1 MNLRIMKTLTYS
13 ALLTAAMSLNLTSFT
28 WAEPTHSLA
37 MHGTAAL
44 PADYQYFPYVNPDAP
59 KGGQVRYGVV
69 GTFDSLNPFV
79 LKSMRTTARGLFMDG
94 DFGNL
99 VYESLMQRSRDEA
112 FALYGLLAEKV
123 ESDEDRHWVEF
134 TLNPLAKWSDGEP
147 VTIEDVIFT
156 YELLTEKGRPP
167 YSSRMSRIEKIEKTG
182 ERKVRFT
189 FNDQSDREFPLLIA
203 STMPVLPRH
212 AIDVDSFGN
221 ASLKAPVGSGPYK
234 VARVSPGQSILY
246 ERNDDYWAKD
256 LPVKRGFDNFDKISI
271 EYFRNETAMFEAFK
285 KGVVDVFLE
294 GNPTRWQTSYNFPA
308 VKDGRIIKAG
318 FSRGIPVNL
327 LGFTF
332 NTRREI
338 FADSQVRHAI
348 SLLFDFEWANRSL
361 FSDQYKRTE
370 GYWFGSNLSAV
381 GIKADERER
390 SLLALF
396 PNAVRSDV
404 MEGKWH
410 ASRTDGSGH
419 DRKLVREAMRLLKQ
433 AGFRFEKGK
442 AIGKDGKPFEFEI
455 MTRSVDEEKVSLAF
469 KRNLERLGIE
479 VSVRTVDDAQ
489 YQHRMQTYDYDM
501 MLGALTGTLSPG
513 NEQWNRWG
521 SASRDAQGSFNYAGA
536 ADPAI
541 DAMIEAML
549 AARSQEDFVSA
560 VRAMDRVLIS
570 GDYYVPLYHLPQQW
584 LAHWGRVK
592 YPEKTSLFG
601 YQLPTWWAE
610 DATK

>member
-1 MNLRIMKTLTYS
+1 MMMKTLTYY
-13 ALLTAAMSLNLTSFT
+13 ALLSVAMSLNWTSPALT
-28 WAEPTHSLA
+28 EPSHSLA
-37 MHGTAAL
+37 MHGRAAL

-79 LKSMRTTARGLFMDG
+79 LKSMRTTARGLFMDS

-112 FALYGLLAEKV
+112 FTLYGLLAEKV
-123 ESDEDRHWVEF
+123 ETDENRHWIEF
-134 TLNPLAKWSDGEP
+134 TLNPLAKWSDGEA
-147 VTIEDVIFT
+147 VTVEDVIFT

-167 YSSRMSRIEKIEKTG
+167 YSNRMSRIEKIEKTG

-189 FNDQSDREFPLLIA
+189 FNDESDREFPLLIA
-203 STMPVLPRH
+203 STMPVLPKH
-212 AIDVDSFGN
+212 AIDVNSFGS
-221 ASLKAPVGSGPYK
+221 ASLKAPIGSGPYK
-234 VARVSPGQSILY
+234 VMRVSPGQSVVY
-246 ERNDDYWAKD
+246 ERDDNYWAKD

-285 KGVVDVFLE
+285 KGAVDVFLE

-308 VKDGRIIKAG
+308 VNDGRIIKTG

-338 FADSQVRHAI
+338 FADRHVRHAI
-348 SLLFDFEWANRSL
+348 SLLFDFEWVNRSL

-381 GIKADERER
+381 GVKADDRER
-390 SLLALF
+390 VLLAPF

-404 MEGKWH
+404 MEGQWH
-410 ASRTDGSGH
+410 APRTDGSGH
-419 DRKLVREAMRLLKQ
+419 DRQLMREAMRLLKN
-433 AGFRFEKGK
+433 AGFHFEKGK
-442 AIGKDGKPFEFEI
+442 AFDQNGKVFEFEI
-455 MTRSVDEEKVSLAF
+455 MTRSVEEEKVALAF
-469 KRNLERLGIE
+469 QRNLKRLGID
-479 VSVRTVDDAQ
+479 VHVRTVDDAQ
-489 YQHRMQTYDYDM
+489 YQHRLQTYDYDM
-501 MLGALTGTLSPG
+501 LMGALSGTLSPG

-521 SASRDAQGSFNYAGA
+521 SASRDVQGSFNYAGT

-584 LAHWGRVK
+584 VAHWKRIK

-610 DATK
+610 DAIQ

>member
-1 MNLRIMKTLTYS
+1 MIKTIAYS
-13 ALLTAAMSLNLTSFT
+13 ALLSAALSLNFTTSLS
-28 WAEPTHSLA
+28 AEPSHSLA
-37 MHGTAAL
+37 MHGSAAL
-44 PADYQYFPYVNPDAP
+44 PADYSYFPYVNPDAP
-59 KGGQVRYGVV
+59 KGGQVKYGVV

-79 LKSMRTTARGLFMDG
+79 LKSMRTTARGLFLDG

-112 FALYGLLAEKV
+112 FSLYGLLAEKV
-123 ESDEDRHWVEF
+123 EIDEDRRWIEF
-134 TLNPLAKWSDGEP
+134 TLNEQAKWSDGNP
-147 VTIEDVIFT
+147 VSVEDVIFS

-167 YSSRMSRIEKIEKTG
+167 YNSRMSRIEKIEKTG
-182 ERKVRFT
+182 ERKVRFS
-189 FNDQSDREFPLLIA
+189 FNDKSDREFPLLIA
-203 STMPVLPRH
+203 STMPVLPKH
-212 AIDVDSFGN
+212 AIEVDGFGN
-221 ASLKAPVGSGPYK
+221 ASLKAPVGSGPYR
-234 VARVSPGQSILY
+234 VAQVTPGESIIY
-246 ERNDDYWAKD
+246 ERDHNYWAKD
-256 LPVKRGFDNFDKISI
+256 LPVKRGFDNFDKITI

-285 KGVVDVFLE
+285 KGVIDVFLE

-308 VKDGRIIKAG
+308 VQDGRIIKSG
-318 FSRGIPVNL
+318 FTRGIPVNL

-338 FADSQVRHAI
+338 FADRQVRHAL

-361 FSDQYKRTE
+361 FSDQYRRTE
-370 GYWFGSNLSAV
+370 GYWSGSELSAV
-381 GIKADERER
+381 GVEADARER
-390 SLLALF
+390 ALLAPF
-396 PNAVRSDV
+396 SNAVRSDV

-419 DRKLVREAMRLLKQ
+419 DRKLIREAMRLFQQ
-433 AGFRFEKGK
+433 AGYRFEEGK
-442 AIGKDGKPFEFEI
+442 AFDKDGKPFAFEI

-469 KRNLERLGIE
+469 KRNLERLGIQ

-489 YQHRMQTYDYDM
+489 YQHRLQTYDYDM
-501 MLGALTGTLSPG
+501 ILGALTGTLSPG

-521 SASRDAQGSFNYAGA
+521 SGARDAQGSFNYAGA

-549 AARSQEDFVSA
+549 AARGQDDFVSA

-570 GDYYVPLYHLPQQW
+570 GDYYIPLYHLPQQW
-584 LAHWGRVK
+584 VAHWGRIK

-601 YQLPTWWAE
+601 YQLPSWWAQE
-610 DATK
+610 AEK

>member
-1 MNLRIMKTLTYS
+1 MMMKTLTYS
-13 ALLTAAMSLNLTSFT
+13 VLLAATVALNFPSSTK
-28 WAEPTHSLA
+28 AEPSHSLA

-79 LKSMRTTARGLFMDG
+79 LKSMRTTARGLFLDG

-112 FALYGLLAEKV
+112 FSLYGLLAEKV
-123 ESDEDRHWVEF
+123 EMDDERHWVEF
-134 TLNPLAKWSDGEP
+134 TLNPLAKWSDGQP
-147 VTIEDVIFT
+147 VTVEDVIFT
-156 YELLTEKGRPP
+156 YDLLTEKGRPP

-182 ERKVRFT
+182 ERKIRFT
-189 FNDQSDREFPLLIA
+189 FNDKSDREFPLLVA
-203 STMPVLPRH
+203 STMPVLPKH
-212 AIDVDSFGN
+212 AIDVDGFGN
-221 ASLKAPVGSGPYK
+221 ASLKIPVGSGPYK
-234 VARVSPGQSILY
+234 VAQVSPGQSITY
-246 ERNDDYWAKD
+246 ERDVNYWAKD

-285 KGVVDVFLE
+285 KGAIDVFLE
-294 GNPTRWQTSYNFPA
+294 GNPTRWQTSYDFPA
-308 VKDGRIIKAG
+308 VNDGRIIKAG
-318 FSRGIPVNL
+318 FTRGIPVNL

-338 FADSQVRHAI
+338 FADRQVRHAL
-348 SLLFDFEWANRSL
+348 SLLFDFEWVNRNL
-361 FSDQYKRTE
+361 FSDLYRRTE
-370 GYWFGSNLSAV
+370 GYWFGSNLSSV
-381 GIKADERER
+381 GVEADERER
-390 SLLALF
+390 ALLVPF

-410 ASRTDGSGH
+410 ATRTDGSGH
-419 DRKLVREAMRLLKQ
+419 DRKLMREAMQLLEK
-433 AGFRFEKGK
+433 AGVRFEKGN
-442 AIGKDGKPFEFEI
+442 AFDKDGKPFAFEI

-479 VSVRTVDDAQ
+479 VNIRTVDDAQ
-489 YQHRMQTYDYDM
+489 YQQRMQTYDYDM
-501 MLGALTGTLSPG
+501 LLGALSGTLSPG

-521 SASRDAQGSFNYAGA
+521 SASRDVQGSFNYAGA

-549 AARSQEDFVSA
+549 AARSQDDFVSA

-570 GDYYVPLYHLPQQW
+570 GDYYIPLYHLPQQ
-584 LAHWGRVK
+584 LVAHWSRIN

-601 YQLPTWWAE
+601 YQLPTWWAI
-610 DATK
+610 DAQK

>member
-1 MNLRIMKTLTYS
+1 
-13 ALLTAAMSLNLTSFT
+13 
-28 WAEPTHSLA
+28 

-44 PADYQYFPYVNPDAP
+44 PSDYPNFPYVNPDAP
-59 KGGQVRYGVV
+59 KGGQVKYGVV

-79 LKSMRTTARGLFMDG
+79 LKSMRTTARGLFLDG

-99 VYESLMQRSRDEA
+99 VFESLMQRSRDEA
-112 FALYGLLAEKV
+112 FALYGLLAETV
-123 ESDEDRHWVEF
+123 ETDEERHWVEF
-134 TLNPLAKWSDGEP
+134 TLNPQAKWSDGEP
-147 VTIEDVIFT
+147 VTVEDVIFT
-156 YELLTEKGRPP
+156 YQLLNDKGRPP

-189 FNDQSDREFPLLIA
+189 FNDKSDREFPLLVA
-203 STMPVLPRH
+203 STMPVLPKH

-234 VARVSPGQSILY
+234 VAHVSPGQSIIY
-246 ERNDDYWAKD
+246 ERDPDYWAKD

-285 KGVVDVFLE
+285 KGAVDVFLE

-308 VKDGRIIKAG
+308 VNDGRIIKAG
-318 FSRGIPVNL
+318 FTRGIPVNL

-338 FADSQVRHAI
+338 FADPKVRHAL

-361 FSDQYKRTE
+361 FSNHYKRTE
-370 GYWFGSNLSAV
+370 GYWFGSDLSAAGV
-381 GIKADERER
+381 KADERER
-390 SLLALF
+390 ALLAPF
-396 PNAVRSDV
+396 SNAVRSDV
-404 MEGKWH
+404 LEGKWN

-419 DRKLVREAMRLLKQ
+419 DRKLVREAMRLLKK
-433 AGFRFEKGK
+433 AGYRFENGK
-442 AIGKDGKPFEFEI
+442 AIDKNGKVFEFEI

-469 KRNLERLGIE
+469 KRNLERLGIQ
-479 VSVRTVDDAQ
+479 VVVRTVDDAQ
-489 YQHRMQTYDYDM
+489 YQHRMQTFDYDM
-501 MLGALTGTLSPG
+501 LLGALTGTLSPG

-536 ADPAI
+536 ASPAI

-549 AARSQEDFVSA
+549 AAREQEDFVSA

-570 GDYYVPLYHLPQQW
+570 GDYYIPLYHLPQQ
-584 LAHWGRVK
+584 LVAHWARIK

-601 YQLPTWWAE
+601 YQLPAWWAE
-610 DATK
+610 DAQK

>member
-1 MNLRIMKTLTYS
+1 MIKTITYS
-13 ALLTAAMSLNLTSFT
+13 ALLTAAVSLNLTT
-28 WAEPTHSLA
+28 LARAEPSHSLA

-44 PADYQYFPYVNPDAP
+44 PSDYPNFPYVNPDAP
-59 KGGQVRYGVV
+59 KGGQVKYGVV

-79 LKSMRTTARGLFMDG
+79 LKSMRTTARGLFLDG

-99 VYESLMQRSRDEA
+99 VFESLMQRSRDEA
-112 FALYGLLAEKV
+112 FALYGLLAETV
-123 ESDEDRHWVEF
+123 ETDEERHWVEF
-134 TLNPLAKWSDGEP
+134 TLNPQAKWSDGEP
-147 VTIEDVIFT
+147 VTVEDVIFT
-156 YELLTEKGRPP
+156 YQLLNDKGRPP

-189 FNDQSDREFPLLIA
+189 FNDKSDREFPLLVA
-203 STMPVLPRH
+203 STMPVLPKH

-234 VARVSPGQSILY
+234 VAHVSPGQSIIY
-246 ERNDDYWAKD
+246 ERDPDYWAKD

-285 KGVVDVFLE
+285 KGAVDVFLE

-308 VKDGRIIKAG
+308 VNDGRIIKAG
-318 FSRGIPVNL
+318 FTRGIPVNL

-338 FADSQVRHAI
+338 FADPKVRHAL

-361 FSDQYKRTE
+361 FSNHYKRTE
-370 GYWFGSNLSAV
+370 GYWFGSDLSAAGV
-381 GIKADERER
+381 KADERER
-390 SLLALF
+390 ALLAPF
-396 PNAVRSDV
+396 SNAVRSDV
-404 MEGKWH
+404 LEGKWN

-419 DRKLVREAMRLLKQ
+419 DRKLVREAMRLLKK
-433 AGFRFEKGK
+433 AGYRFENGK
-442 AIGKDGKPFEFEI
+442 AIDKNGKVFEFEI

-469 KRNLERLGIE
+469 KRNLERLGIQ
-479 VSVRTVDDAQ
+479 VVVRTVDDAQ
-489 YQHRMQTYDYDM
+489 YQHRMQTFDYDM
-501 MLGALTGTLSPG
+501 LLGALTGTLSPG

-536 ADPAI
+536 ASPAI

-549 AARSQEDFVSA
+549 AAREQEDFVSA

-570 GDYYVPLYHLPQQW
+570 GDYYIPLYHLPQQ
-584 LAHWGRVK
+584 LVAHWARIK

-601 YQLPTWWAE
+601 YQLPAWWAE
-610 DATK
+610 DAQK